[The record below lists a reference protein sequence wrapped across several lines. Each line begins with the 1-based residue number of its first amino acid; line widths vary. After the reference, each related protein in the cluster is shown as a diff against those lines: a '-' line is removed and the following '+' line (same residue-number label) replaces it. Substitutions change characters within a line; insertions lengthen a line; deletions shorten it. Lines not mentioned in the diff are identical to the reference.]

1 MEYPQTCPICNAPL
15 IAPIGPPDAKV
26 LIVSEFPGEYETEQ
40 GRPFVPQAPAGR
52 VLHAELYRVG
62 VSIDALRLTNVWLH
76 APDEKDCRFS
86 WHLYQAEQEC
96 KDRRIILVLGST
108 ASIALLGVNVM
119 SVSGTLVKSKKW
131 PKTKMIVGPN
141 PATCLHGPVGEF
153 RLAIEL
159 FKKEYDKCPKT

>member
-1 MEYPQTCPICNAPL
+1 MDSCPICNAQIVMPVGL
-15 IAPIGPPDAKV
+15 SNAPAI
-26 LIVSEFPGEYETEQ
+26 IVSEFPGEFELEQ

-62 VSIDALRLTNVWLH
+62 ISIDDLRLTNVWLH
-76 APDEKDCRFS
+76 APDETDCRLS

-108 ASIALLGVNVM
+108 ASIALLDVNVM
-119 SVSGTLVKSKKW
+119 SVSGTIVKSKKW
-131 PKTKMIVGPN
+131 PKTKVIVGPN

-159 FKKEYDKCPKT
+159 FKKEYEKCFKT